1 MNTFYRKPRLWIVLI
16 PCVLVVFY
24 ILSKFASLAKQPEP
38 VLTASMPTIERGSIV
53 DRNGR
58 PLAVVTNFYH
68 FVVTP
73 KLIED
78 IDGFSALA
86 APLLNMTQEEI
97 AEKIYKNPKGSFL
110 YIKKKITQAQRDE
123 LYKMIEDHGFTN
135 FCRFDRLPGR
145 VYPMNDL
152 ASTLIGF
159 MGDSGKGLGGIE
171 FSEQHLLSPENGIV
185 ESGDVIHGKNVFL
198 TIDANLQ
205 YKLEKIAKDT
215 MNSTQAASLILLAA
229 ESKTGEILSY
239 INLPSVNL
247 NEYTLATTEE
257 KRDRAAINAYEPGSV
272 FKIFTAAA
280 YIDSGRVGP
289 NTLIH
294 TTGTYLR
301 TTNLGETIKI
311 ECHDPHPHGW
321 GTIREALE
329 YSCNDAFAQMSET
342 MGNDEFV
349 SYLKKF
355 GFGERT
361 GVELPSE
368 TKGILKSPSDKSWSA
383 RTKATISIGQEIS
396 VSALQMLQASVAI
409 ANHGIPP
416 KLTFIKRIT
425 DKDGNDEYV
434 HAPEYK
440 TRVLKSASA
449 DFIIS
454 CMEKVTQSGTGHR
467 AALKDVSIGTKTGTA
482 QIFENGKLLENQYIS
497 SCMGIFPVEDPQ
509 IVVYIVI
516 EKAQGENLGGRIAA
530 PVIRS
535 AANEII
541 DYLGKPRDSAASLE
555 HSGLV
560 SIKENQ
566 PIQIGKVVPDF
577 TGRPKRDLV
586 PIVDGRKDLNFQIN
600 GEGWVVSQ
608 SPAPGTAV
616 TENMTIELNLEY

>member
-1 MNTFYRKPRLWIVLI
+1 MNTFYKKSRLWIILI
-16 PCVLVVFY
+16 PTLLAVFL
-24 ILSKFASLAKQPEP
+24 ILLKFAKLAGEPEP
-38 VLTASMPTIERGSIV
+38 VLKSSAPSVERGSIV

-73 KLIED
+73 KLIKD
-78 IDGFSALA
+78 IDKFASLT
-86 APLLNMTQEEI
+86 APLLNMSESEI
-97 AEKIYKNPKGSFL
+97 SNKIYANPNGSFL
-110 YIKKKITQAQRDE
+110 YIKKKISQEQRD
-123 LYKMIEDHGFTN
+123 LVYKMLEEHGFLN
-135 FCRFDRLPGR
+135 FCRFDRIPGR
-145 VYPMNDL
+145 VYPMNDM
-152 ASTLIGF
+152 ASSLIGF
-159 MGDSGKGLGGIE
+159 MGDSGKGLSGIE
-171 FSEQHLLSPENGIV
+171 FSKQNELSPEDGIV
-185 ESGDVIHGKNVFL
+185 ESGDVIHGKNIFL

-205 YKLEKIAKDT
+205 YKLEKIAKET
-215 MNSTQAASLILLAA
+215 MDSTQAASLILLAA

-239 INLPSVNL
+239 INLPQVNL
-247 NEYTLATTEE
+247 NEYTSARTEE
-257 KRDRAAINAYEPGSV
+257 KKDRAAINAYEPGSV
-272 FKIFTAAA
+272 FKIFTASA
-280 YIDSGRVGP
+280 YVDSGRIGP

-342 MGNDEFV
+342 MGNEEFV

-361 GVELPSE
+361 GVELPGE
-368 TKGILKSPSDKSWSA
+368 TKGILKSPEDKSWSA

-434 HAPEYK
+434 HSPEYK
-440 TRVLKSASA
+440 TRVLKSSTA

-482 QIFENGKLLENQYIS
+482 QIFEKGRLLENQYIS

-555 HSGLV
+555 HSGVV
-560 SIKENQ
+560 SIKENM
-566 PIQIGKVVPDF
+566 PIQIGKTLPDF

-586 PIVDGRKDLNFQIN
+586 PVVDGRKDLNFQIN

-608 SPAPGTAV
+608 NPSPGTAV